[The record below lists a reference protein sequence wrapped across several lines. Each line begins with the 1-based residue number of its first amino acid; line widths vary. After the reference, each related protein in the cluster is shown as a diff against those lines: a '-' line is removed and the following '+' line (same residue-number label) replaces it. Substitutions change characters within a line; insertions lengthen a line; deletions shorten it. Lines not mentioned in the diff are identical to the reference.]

1 VGIINVLDISVAN
14 LIAAGEVVER
24 PASAIKELVENSIDA
39 GASAVTVEISKGG
52 VSFMRVTDDG
62 CGMSGEDAVTS
73 VRRHAT
79 SKIHS
84 AEDLSSILTLGFR
97 GEALAAITAVSEF
110 RMMTKRKE
118 DGEGTLLS
126 GAYGKVEEVSSA
138 GCPDGTTIICEKLFA
153 TTPARLKFLKSDSAE
168 GAAVAQAVERLAVSH
183 PEIAFRFISDGALKF
198 ATMGD
203 GKLQNAIYAVYG
215 GAFATRLIAVNGSS
229 GGIAVEGYASA
240 PDNVRGNRGMQ
251 QFFINSRS
259 VRSKTLT
266 ASLEAAYRSYIPSD
280 KFPSCVLNLKIP
292 ASLVDVN
299 IHPAKLEVKFSNEKA
314 VFDALY
320 SAVRGTLEHDITR
333 PELSFSG
340 KGTRTEKI
348 SSAPA
353 ASVMKE
359 VQTPAAR
366 TPLDLLFEKAAEKGA
381 ESEIASRDMSRANAP
396 PGSEDDTPVDVPQ
409 LSDNRPA
416 TGQQRLGSDTD
427 IRSFEM
433 RERLYGAAVREL
445 RREEPYKPVIREET
459 DAKIAGA
466 ASHPVPEY
474 RIVGEVFNCY
484 VILETEEKMIIF
496 DKHAAHER
504 INFERLRANMS
515 SDTPNVRMLLEPIS
529 LPLTAEEA
537 QICREYKP
545 ELEKVGFEFDASDRE
560 ASLRAIPE
568 DFGMSEA
575 KELFL
580 GLVTGMLEGGEPIET
595 RRRSVFEKA
604 LYQSSCKASIKGGR
618 VYDEAHI
625 RWICDNL
632 LRYDCIKFCPH
643 GRPVAFEIG
652 KKELERR
659 FGRT

>member
-1 VGIINVLDISVAN
+1 
-14 LIAAGEVVER
+14 
-24 PASAIKELVENSIDA
+24 
-39 GASAVTVEISKGG
+39 
-52 VSFMRVTDDG
+52 
-62 CGMSGEDAVTS
+62 
-73 VRRHAT
+73 
-79 SKIHS
+79 
-84 AEDLSSILTLGFR
+84 
-97 GEALAAITAVSEF
+97 
-110 RMMTKRKE
+110 
-118 DGEGTLLS
+118 
-126 GAYGKVEEVSSA
+126 
-138 GCPDGTTIICEKLFA
+138 
-153 TTPARLKFLKSDSAE
+153 
-168 GAAVAQAVERLAVSH
+168 
-183 PEIAFRFISDGALKF
+183 
-198 ATMGD
+198 
-203 GKLQNAIYAVYG
+203 
-215 GAFATRLIAVNGSS
+215 
-229 GGIAVEGYASA
+229 
-240 PDNVRGNRGMQ
+240 
-251 QFFINSRS
+251 
-259 VRSKTLT
+259 
-266 ASLEAAYRSYIPSD
+266 
-280 KFPSCVLNLKIP
+280 
-292 ASLVDVN
+292 
-299 IHPAKLEVKFSNEKA
+299 
-314 VFDALY
+314 
-320 SAVRGTLEHDITR
+320 
-333 PELSFSG
+333 
-340 KGTRTEKI
+340 
-348 SSAPA
+348 
-353 ASVMKE
+353 
-359 VQTPAAR
+359 
-366 TPLDLLFEKAAEKGA
+366 
-381 ESEIASRDMSRANAP
+381 
-396 PGSEDDTPVDVPQ
+396 
-409 LSDNRPA
+409 
-416 TGQQRLGSDTD
+416 
-427 IRSFEM
+427 M